1 MVVRDRRRGFTIVE
15 LLVVIAIISVLIAML
30 LPALQQAREAA
41 RRTSCTNKMKQI
53 GIAFHNFHDRFG
65 RLPPSCH
72 VRRLPNG
79 FIDPDPIWGRLRG
92 WSWIT
97 DLLPDLEQEPL
108 WSTLETTVGV
118 PLEDH
123 PNPPVAPGVYFEP
136 HALAR
141 GTVLDE
147 VICPSFRGDRYVD
160 PSLAAIDL
168 EAITNYKVMSATH
181 IESLLVAYP
190 GTANMPQPLYNPKL
204 RHPDGGIYPGS
215 KLRFKDFAND
225 GTAHT
230 ILAVE
235 CVEQFSARWF
245 LGMET
250 LLVALPRID
259 VAGNQF
265 TFELITDYWAPLGF
279 TPGLFAEQ
287 STVDKRLRTYLN
299 WDYDLVTSSG
309 GQWFYWYDD
318 FGLSEVWKPKY
329 GPSSHHPDVTNH
341 LFVDGSVHS
350 LPNKIDTALYMFLVT
365 RDAGDPTG
373 FFADY
378 LK

>member
-1 MVVRDRRRGFTIVE
+1 MVVRDRRRAFTLVE
-15 LLVVIAIISVLIAML
+15 LLVVISIIAILIAL
-30 LPALQQAREAA
+30 LMPALQQAREAA
-41 RRTSCTNKMKQI
+41 RRTSCSNKMKQI

-79 FIDPDPIWGRLRG
+79 FIDPDPVWGRLRG

-97 DLLPDLEQEPL
+97 DILPDLEQEPL
-108 WSTLETTVGV
+108 WATLETTVGV

-123 PNPPVAPGVYFEP
+123 PNPPVVPGVYFEP

-141 GTVLDE
+141 STVLNE
-147 VICPSFRGDRYVD
+147 VICPSFRGDTYVD
-160 PSLAAIDL
+160 PTAAALDL

-190 GTANMPQPLYNPKL
+190 GTANIVPRYPRINDPPV

-215 KLRFKDFAND
+215 KLKFKDFSND

-230 ILAVE
+230 ILALE
-235 CVEQFSARWF
+235 CVEQFSSRWF

-250 LLVALPRID
+250 MLVAFPQVD
-259 VAGNQF
+259 VAGNR
-265 TFELITDYWAPLGF
+265 FEFEPITSYWAPFGF
-279 TPGLFAEQ
+279 TPGFFAES

-299 WDYDLVTSSG
+299 WDYEQL
-309 GQWFYWYDD
+309 WYEDE
-318 FGLSEVWKPKY
+318 GLSEVWDPKY
-329 GPSSHHPDVTNH
+329 GPSSHHSAVTNH

-350 LPNKIDTALYMFLVT
+350 RPDTIDTALYMFLVT
-365 RDAGDPTG
+365 RD
-373 FFADY
+373 
-378 LK
+378 